1 MNYIDLFAGA
11 GGLSEGFIQAGFIPI
26 AHVEIDKH
34 ASRTLETRSAYH
46 YLKAKNLLKHYYEY
60 QKSYN
65 LSDNERAQ
73 AREKL
78 FNLIPADGME
88 LIINEGISDKTLG
101 RIIKLIDGKMNQNN
115 IGEVDLIIGG
125 PPCQAYSLLGR
136 ARDSSSMEHDDRN
149 YLYKLYAR
157 FLKYYQ
163 PKSFVFEN
171 VPGILTAKQGSIYKN
186 LKAYLKRVGYNLQSF
201 TLNSKDF
208 GVPQSRR
215 RVILIGFRKDLGF
228 PDFYFPNTEYQYT
241 INDLFK
247 DLPTLQ
253 AGDKYTDFKYM
264 KRICKPQSIID
275 IRGKNDI
282 LTHHHA
288 RTHNSRDKEIYKE
301 AILKWNTSKKR
312 LRYTDLDNS
321 LITHKN
327 RSSFLDRFKVVAG
340 DLNYSHTI
348 VAHLSKDGHHFIHP
362 DMSQLRSL
370 TVREAAR
377 IQTFP
382 DNYFFEGPRT
392 ANYVQVGNAVPPL
405 MAYQIALLLY
415 NHFNN

>member
-1 MNYIDLFAGA
+1 MNFIDLFAGA
-11 GGLSEGFIQAGFIPI
+11 GGLSEGFIQAGFTPI

-34 ASRTLETRSAYH
+34 ASKTLETRSAYH
-46 YLKAKNLLKHYYEY
+46 YLKTNNMLMHYYEY

-65 LSDNERAQ
+65 LSDKERSN
-73 AREKL
+73 ARKKL
-78 FNLIPADGME
+78 FDLIPMDEVE
-88 LIINEGISDKTLG
+88 LVINEGISDKTLPK
-101 RIIKLIDGKMNQNN
+101 IIELIDGKIAQNN
-115 IGEVDLIIGG
+115 IEEVDLIIGG

-136 ARDSSSMEHDDRN
+136 ARDDSSMENDDRN

-163 PKSFVFEN
+163 PRAFVFEN

-186 LKAYLKRVGYNLQSF
+186 LKALLKRVGYNLQSF

-208 GVPQSRR
+208 GVPQSRK
-215 RVILIGFRKDLGF
+215 RVILIGFRKDLLF
-228 PDFYFPNTEYQYT
+228 PDFEFPDTEYQYT

-253 AGDKYTDFKYM
+253 AGDKFTDFKYM
-264 KRICKPQSIID
+264 KRKCKPQSVID
-275 IRGKNDI
+275 IRDKNDI

-301 AILKWNTSKKR
+301 AIRKWNTSKTR

-321 LITHKN
+321 LITHN
-327 RSSFLDRFKVVAG
+327 NTSSFLDRFKVVSG

-362 DMSQLRSL
+362 DIAQLRSL

-405 MAYQIALLLY
+405 MAKYIAELILDNLL
-415 NHFNN
+415 